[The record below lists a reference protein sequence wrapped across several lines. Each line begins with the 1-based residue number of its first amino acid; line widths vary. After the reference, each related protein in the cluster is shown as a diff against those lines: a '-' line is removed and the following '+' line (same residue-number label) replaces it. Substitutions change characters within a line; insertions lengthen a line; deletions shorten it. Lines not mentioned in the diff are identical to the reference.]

1 MGVAITNTQQGVITE
16 AEFAKICILTSN
28 GRLIPTR
35 ALADDDRRDFEIHIR
50 RHFGESLAVQLKTA
64 KRLHLHGRSRRLE
77 INFRMKAPLISD
89 PRLLYFLAHFD
100 VKARGFTDP
109 VFLVPSPFFHKHAF
123 HGVSR
128 GTIQLQ
134 FKASMELNAK
144 GMWTPFASPQAELG
158 ARILEIL
165 KSGFSGQLGLTP
177 TVAELIGLPGIVWLH
192 RPVSVTASRRSLV
205 A

>member
-1 MGVAITNTQQGVITE
+1 MAITNVQQGVITE

-50 RHFGESLAVQLKTA
+50 RHFGESLAVQLKSA

-100 VKARGFTDP
+100 VKARRFTDP
-109 VFLVPSPFFHKHAF
+109 VFLVPSPFFHKHAL
-123 HGVSR
+123 HGVDHEDIDR
-128 GTIQLQ
+128 LLPRFQLQ
-134 FKASMELNAK
+134 PKVVLDRRKDRRA
-144 GMWTPFASPQAELG
+144 GRLG
-158 ARILEIL
+158 RH
-165 KSGFSGQLGLTP
+165 G
-177 TVAELIGLPGIVWLH
+177 VAVVPK
-192 RPVSVTASRRSLV
+192 P
-205 A
+205 

>member
-1 MGVAITNTQQGVITE
+1 MAITNVQQGVITE

-64 KRLHLHGRSRRLE
+64 KHLHLHGRSRMLQ
-77 INFRMKAPLISD
+77 ISFREKAPLISD

-100 VKARGFTDP
+100 IKARGFTDP
-109 VFLVPSPFFHKHAF
+109 VFLVPSRFFHTHALD
-123 HGVSR
+123 GVGR
-128 GTIQLQ
+128 GAIQLR
-134 FKASMELNAK
+134 FDASMEPNAK
-144 GMWTPFASPQAELG
+144 GMWAQWALPQAELG
-158 ARILEIL
+158 GRVLDML
-165 KSGFSGQLGLTP
+165 NVKPGQSRLDP
-177 TVAELIGLPGIVWLH
+177 KVEQLIAMSGIVWLQRPPSIVVPRRH
-192 RPVSVTASRRSLV
+192 RA